1 MVKKARITLDQLAK
15 TGVELRED
23 DLRQV
28 NGGAPS
34 QVCTL
39 SGGKWRCS
47 GDGMFD

>member
-1 MVKKARITLDQLAK
+1 MKKARIKLDALAK
-15 TGVELRED
+15 SGVELRED
-23 DLRQV
+23 ELKQV